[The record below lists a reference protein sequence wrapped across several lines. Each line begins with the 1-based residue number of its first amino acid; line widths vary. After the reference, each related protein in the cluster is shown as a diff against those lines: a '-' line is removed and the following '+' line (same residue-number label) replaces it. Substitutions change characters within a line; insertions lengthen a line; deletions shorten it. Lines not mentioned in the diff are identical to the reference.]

1 MEKARSEPALP
12 DNVQTYKV
20 TLVTAMADGKIT
32 SDEEAMLRTLRE
44 ALDVSMSEHARLLA
58 ELRDQM

>member
-1 MEKARSEPALP
+1 
-12 DNVQTYKV
+12 
-20 TLVTAMADGKIT
+20 MADGKIT